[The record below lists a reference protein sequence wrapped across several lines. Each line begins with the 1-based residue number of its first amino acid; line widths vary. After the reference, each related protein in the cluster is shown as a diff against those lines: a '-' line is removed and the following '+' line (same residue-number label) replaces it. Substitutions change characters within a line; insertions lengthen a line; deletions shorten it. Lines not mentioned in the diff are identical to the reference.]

1 MDEKYMF
8 ELLFFL
14 KKLESKDQK
23 MLGKLIET
31 NPAGTVAD
39 LTPRA
44 GFQSHK
50 AVVKVSGKHRQEVH
64 V

>member
-23 MLGKLIET
+23 MLAKLIET
-31 NPAGTVAD
+31 NPAWTAAD
-39 LTPRA
+39 LT
-44 GFQSHK
+44 
-50 AVVKVSGKHRQEVH
+50 QEQGSSCTRPV
-64 V
+64 